1 LFVFFLK
8 TYEEEERKRER
19 GKRGKILTPSFLFLF
34 SLQNIFFGF
43 TTAAAG
49 PPTPPGGAPPA
60 AAQAAAAEV
69 LPTLA
74 HALKRDPDAA
84 AAAAAGGAAAEVVE
98 VVGAAAA
105 PYADALGDAAGAVLS
120 GTARALGSGAGSDSD
135 GEELTVP
142 HGGGG
147 GDDDDDDGEE
157 EEERGDAEAL
167 LLGAAADILPALARA
182 LGPDAFAP
190 VFDARHAAL
199 LATRM
204 AADQPDEVRAAAV
217 GAFADVALAL
227 GARAARHAAAAA
239 PALLR
244 ELRSPNDLCR
254 RNAAYAAGAAVAS
267 APEAFA
273 PHAGHLL
280 EALAPL
286 LHPSSASCSND
297 PGVGDNA
304 AGALARALLALPAGS
319 LPAEAVLPAL
329 LSRVRP
335 EGSGCLGDPAE
346 AEPIMRALAAVVG
359 VPPGAAAAAAE
370 PFVGRAAAALAAAAA
385 DADAPPPVRVA
396 AARGL
401 VAAAAARP
409 EIAAPL
415 VAALPEAVRAE
426 LEALAARGGV

>member
-1 LFVFFLK
+1 
-8 TYEEEERKRER
+8 
-19 GKRGKILTPSFLFLF
+19 
-34 SLQNIFFGF
+34 
-43 TTAAAG
+43 
-49 PPTPPGGAPPA
+49 
-60 AAQAAAAEV
+60 V

-135 GEELTVP
+135 GEESTVP
-142 HGGGG
+142 HGGGGGG

-359 VPPGAAAAAAE
+359 VPPGAAPREGRCGARARGRGCGEARDRRAAG
-370 PFVGRAAAALAAAAA
+370 GRAPRGGQGGAGGAGCEG
-385 DADAPPPVRVA
+385 
-396 AARGL
+396 RGL
-401 VAAAAARP
+401 KGERRRVDFFFKGEKER
-409 EIAAPL
+409 ER
-415 VAALPEAVRAE
+415 EE
-426 LEALAARGGV
+426 RGANNTRE

>member
-1 LFVFFLK
+1 M
-8 TYEEEERKRER
+8 
-19 GKRGKILTPSFLFLF
+19 
-34 SLQNIFFGF
+34 
-43 TTAAAG
+43 
-49 PPTPPGGAPPA
+49 
-60 AAQAAAAEV
+60 

-74 HALKRDPDAA
+74 HALRRDPDAA
-84 AAAAAGGAAAEVVE
+84 AAASAGGAAAEVVE
-98 VVGAAAA
+98 VLGAAAA

-120 GTARALGSGAGSDSD
+120 GTARALGNGGSDSD
-135 GEELTVP
+135 DDEPAHL
-142 HGGGG
+142 HGG
-147 GDDDDDDGEE
+147 GDDDDEDGEE

-182 LGPDAFAP
+182 LGPEAFAP
-190 VFDARHAAL
+190 VFDARHAVP
-199 LATRM
+199 LAARM
-204 AADQPDEVRAAAV
+204 EATQPDEVRAAAV

-227 GARAARHAAAAA
+227 GPAAARHAAAAA

-273 PHAGHLL
+273 PHARHLL

-286 LHPSSASCSND
+286 LGSSASSD

-319 LPAEAVLPAL
+319 LPVEAVLPAL

-335 EGSGCLGDPAE
+335 EGAGCIGDPAE
-346 AEPIMRALAAVVG
+346 SEPIMRALAAVVG
-359 VPPGAAAAAAE
+359 VPANGGAAE

-401 VAAAAARP
+401 VAAATARP
-409 EIAAPL
+409 EVAGPL

-426 LEALAARGGV
+426 LEALAARGGG